1 VCVVILNTNIMVIFL
16 LLKKQ
21 VIAICLKCVAYCITG
36 MCICRPEELPG
47 DFYKVNYEV
56 ESAVKRKTLL
66 KNGKKP
72 SVRTCTVLCA

>member
-1 VCVVILNTNIMVIFL
+1 M
-16 LLKKQ
+16 
-21 VIAICLKCVAYCITG
+21 AYCITG
-36 MCICRPEELPG
+36 MCIYRPEELPG

-72 SVRTCTVLCA
+72 SVRTYAVLYA